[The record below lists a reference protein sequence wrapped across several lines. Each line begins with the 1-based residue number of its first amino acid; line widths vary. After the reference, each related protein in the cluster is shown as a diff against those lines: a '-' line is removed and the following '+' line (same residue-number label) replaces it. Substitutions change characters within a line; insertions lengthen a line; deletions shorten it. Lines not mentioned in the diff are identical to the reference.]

1 MEARQEQPYK
11 QECTSGSVYKITKQY
26 VCTVP
31 INGEF
36 TLVVTSAKTL
46 SIMVEL

>member
-1 MEARQEQPYK
+1 MEARKEQPYK
-11 QECTSGSVYKITKQY
+11 QECTSVYKITKQY
-26 VCTVP
+26 VCTVT
-31 INGEF
+31 IKGEF